1 MPVAFTTAAV
11 GLTSIAVF
19 AAALW
24 ALGILRA
31 ATAVLAV
38 AQGAVVTMRDA
49 ALSEEAREKE
59 VQRAALFLLGAFF
72 SILGRSLLAL
82 LLSFLPI
89 WLAEVTGLASGA
101 AVVQYLS
108 RWDII
113 LVAAIVMLAGFRLR
127 SLLSASA

>member
-1 MPVAFTTAAV
+1 MPVAFATAAV